1 MKRSRK
7 LWSILLTLTMVL
19 SLFCGVTAHAAVSD
33 VETKVEKNGDTVTV
47 DLMAKKDMDFGGLY
61 VIYTYDE
68 DVFTYEGAQVRVGD
82 NVTENKNINY
92 VGADTA
98 GKTAVSAGE
107 SLITLTFKANDKF
120 AKNTD
125 YKFSVK
131 VEEAYDANLDA
142 YDWEGETYEG
152 VCREDEELPPVE
164 GSKVVDLSKVVITK
178 NVTGE
183 DNPEE
188 TFTFNLTATKV
199 EPDNGAVS
207 LSDAPAI
214 GPLTVK
220 IGAGEK
226 TGTVTLP
233 AEVEFPLG
241 GVYTY
246 EVTEKDNGTEN
257 WTYDTTKYYL
267 VLEVEEDADGDLV
280 LGGDVVIH
288 KGSETGE
295 KSEIV
300 FENEYEKPAELTSL
314 TITKAVVGEG
324 DNPLNTEKTFQ
335 FAITFDQDFTGKIG
349 NDEVQFKAG
358 EAYKFELADKGEL
371 KIENIPVGAKYTLVE
386 TGTEYYTGSAAV
398 TVGGETK
405 DPVQGKYKED
415 LKVENEAAAGEN
427 SVAVTNTYSIT
438 PPTGVAIH
446 GEMLVVLALAVL
458 ALVGGFVLNRK
469 LRRA

>member
-1 MKRSRK
+1 MKRGRK
-7 LWSILLTLTMVL
+7 LLSILLTLTMVL
-19 SLFCGVTAHAAVSD
+19 GLFCGATAHAAAND
-33 VETKVEKNGDTVTV
+33 VELKTEKSGDTVLV
-47 DLMAKKDMDFGGLY
+47 KLVAKTDMEFGGLALNY
-61 VIYTYDE
+61 SFDE
-68 DVFTYEGAQVRVGD
+68 EVFSFVDGTSPVGEPTVNPDTKFFGVDTQTKADVAAGETIVTLTFRVGD
-82 NVTENKNINY
+82 GFEKNK
-92 VGADTA
+92 
-98 GKTAVSAGE
+98 
-107 SLITLTFKANDKF
+107 
-120 AKNTD
+120 D
-125 YKFSVK
+125 YPFSVDIQ
-131 VEEAYDANLDA
+131 EAYNAGLDD
-142 YDWEGETYEG
+142 YDWAEKTFEATY
-152 VCREDEELPPVE
+152 REDEELPPVE

-178 NVTGE
+178 NVTGDE
-183 DNPEE
+183 NPEE

-199 EPDNGAVS
+199 EPENGAVS
-207 LSDAPAI
+207 LSDAPKI

-220 IGAGEK
+220 IAAGAK
-226 TGTVTLP
+226 SGTVTLP

-246 EVTEKDNGTEN
+246 EVTEQDNGTEN

-267 VLEVEEDADGDLV
+267 VLEVEENADGDLV
-280 LGGDVVIH
+280 LDTVAVH
-288 KGSETGE
+288 KGSQTGE

-300 FENEYEKPAELTSL
+300 FENEYEKPVELASL
-314 TITKAVVGEG
+314 TVTKAVVGEDG
-324 DNPLNTEKTFQ
+324 NPMNGEKTFP

-349 NDEVQFKAG
+349 DDEVAFKAG
-358 EAYKFELADKGEL
+358 EAYKFELADQGEL

-398 TVGGETK
+398 TVGGEAQA
-405 DPVQGKYKED
+405 PVEGKYKED
-415 LKVENEAAAGEN
+415 LKVESEVAAGAN